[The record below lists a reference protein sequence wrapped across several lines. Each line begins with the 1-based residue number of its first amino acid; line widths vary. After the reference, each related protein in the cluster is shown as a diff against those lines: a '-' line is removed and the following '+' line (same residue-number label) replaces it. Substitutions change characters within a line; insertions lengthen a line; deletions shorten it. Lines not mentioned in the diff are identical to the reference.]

1 LKKVKDAVHPRSP
14 IVPDP
19 HTQVPGNSKWLSMVD
34 LANAFYNIPVDPA
47 SQFWV
52 VFFGLMVNHM

>member
-1 LKKVKDAVHPRSP
+1 
-14 IVPDP
+14 
-19 HTQVPGNSKWLSMVD
+19 

-52 VFFGLMVNHM
+52 VFFGLMVNHMWIKNVK